1 MTRDATISE
10 IILEKS
16 ADIKKEKAF
25 IVLEGYDDIRCLK
38 KIVTQ
43 NVVMIL
49 SFSGK
54 DGVKEI
60 VQHFGSDRVIGICD
74 RDYEAVANT
83 QEIFYYDFCC
93 LEMMLISA
101 DAAFEAICSEYYN
114 NAEDVLS
121 MREAILR
128 KLFILSNIRKANAEQ
143 KLE

>member
-60 VQHFGSDRVIGICD
+60 VQHLAATELLEFAI
-74 RDYEAVANT
+74 
-83 QEIFYYDFCC
+83 EITKRLQIPKKSFIMIF
-93 LEMMLISA
+93 
-101 DAAFEAICSEYYN
+101 AA
-114 NAEDVLS
+114 
-121 MREAILR
+121 LR
-128 KLFILSNIRKANAEQ
+128 
-143 KLE
+143 